1 MARLSMTVVLGLF
14 LLAGLVGCGG
24 GTNPDR
30 EWALVWEDNF
40 DGAELNT
47 ADWAPAV
54 QGLNW
59 NNEDQAYI
67 AANVTIED
75 GCLVLT
81 AKKEHW
87 EGLSNRVDN
96 PSLWVSQEYTS
107 GEANTKRS
115 WTYGKFEIR
124 AKVPKTQG
132 ILSAF
137 WATPADGDWPPEI
150 DVMEVLGDDLATVH
164 FTNHYGTSSDHQMNS
179 GNYISPSDLSED
191 FHVYSIEWEPG
202 VIRWYVDG
210 VFRFEAKSGVPNE
223 PFILRISLPV
233 GPDWE
238 GNPTDSSVF
247 PQKMIVDWVRVY
259 Q

>member
-1 MARLSMTVVLGLF
+1 MAILLSLIVVMGLM
-14 LLAGLVGCGG
+14 GCGG
-24 GTNPDR
+24 GATPADKT
-30 EWALVWEDNF
+30 WILVWEDNF
-40 DGAELNT
+40 DSTTVNSD
-47 ADWAPAV
+47 DWAPAV

-67 AANVTIED
+67 AENVTIED

-96 PSLWVSQEYTS
+96 PDLLVSQEYTS

-124 AKVPKTQG
+124 AKLPKTQG
-132 ILSAF
+132 VLSAF
-137 WATPADGDWPPEI
+137 WITPLDKDWPPEI
-150 DVMEVLGDDLATVH
+150 DVMEVLGDDLKTVH
-164 FTNHYGTSSDHQMNS
+164 FTNHYGTAADHQMKS
-179 GNYISPSDLSED
+179 GSYASSVDLSED
-191 FHVYSIEWEPG
+191 FHIYTVEWEPG
-202 VIRWYVDG
+202 DIRWYVDG
-210 VFRFEAKSGVPNE
+210 VLRYESRDGVPSE
-223 PFILRISLPV
+223 PFILRLSLPV

-238 GNPTDSSVF
+238 GNPTVSSVF
-247 PQKMIVDWVRVY
+247 PQKMQIDWVRVY